1 MRIIILLTIIILIA
15 GCNQQSNIVNLT
27 ENTDIG
33 IGSNLTIDDNE
44 TLSNLTIVN
53 NETESDGE
61 DNESVSDSSVEDNET
76 ETDVEDDEVDSDDF
90 ETDLNSTTDDESEIE
105 DETDYDEEFLDLDTE
120 AVFKKTDC
128 SVPPAR
134 NFDWPYYDGPM
145 IDTHLH
151 IASIPDGEVDE
162 DYEEPLLG
170 FNIGMDDYA
179 CMMKYENT
187 SKAFAFFPVW
197 EPIIP
202 QQLEVVNITMD
213 KYPGQFVPFIMPPD
227 SDDSPD
233 GFPTVTADKLEE
245 MLEKYPGLFK
255 GYGEIGLY
263 ERGDHGGPKG
273 APELPPDSQ
282 RLQEIYPII
291 RKHNLM
297 IYFHLGEG
305 QKKSFEKVLDENPDL
320 TFIWH
325 GDQLIPYED
334 GGQDLSDVEEIL
346 SEHPNVYYGVDELY
360 GDVWLLNPDASKE
373 DFLAH
378 FKDYKP
384 LLKKDLDTWKG
395 FIGRHPDQVI
405 WGSDRGVSTVWSVDE
420 EVAFTLNNYTRTFIG
435 RLDPSVQ
442 EKFAYKNAEKLI
454 AKSGITANTPTD

>member
-1 MRIIILLTIIILIA
+1 MIA
-15 GCNQQSNIVNLT
+15 GCNQQSNIET
-27 ENTDIG
+27 
-33 IGSNLTIDDNE
+33 GSNLTIGDNE
-44 TLSNLTIVN
+44 TELDEKNETISNLSIVN
-53 NETESDGE
+53 NGTESDGE
-61 DNESVSDSSVEDNET
+61 ENESDSDSGVEDNET
-76 ETDVEDDEVDSDDF
+76 ISDLEDNETEIDAEDN
-90 ETDLNSTTDDESEIE
+90 ETDLENDGSEIE
-105 DETDYDEEFLDLDTE
+105 DDETDYDEDDEFLDLDIE

-128 SVPPAR
+128 LVPPAR

-162 DYEEPLLG
+162 DQEEPLLG

-202 QQLEVVNITMD
+202 QQLEVVNTTMD

-233 GFPTVTADKLEE
+233 GFPTVTAEELDE
-245 MLEKYPGLFK
+245 MLERYPGLFK

-263 ERGDHGGPKG
+263 ARGDHGGPKG

-305 QKKSFEKVLDENPDL
+305 QKDSFEKALDENPDL
-320 TFIWH
+320 IFIWH
-325 GDQLIPYED
+325 GDQLISYED
-334 GGQDLSDVEEIL
+334 GEQDLSNVEEIL
-346 SEHPNVYYGVDELY
+346 SKHPNVYYGVDELY
-360 GDVWLLNPDASKE
+360 GDVFLLNPDTSKE
-373 DFLAH
+373 EFLAH
-378 FKDYKP
+378 FKNYKP
-384 LLKKDLDTWKG
+384 LLKKDLATWKG
-395 FIGRHPDQVI
+395 FIERHPDQVI
-405 WGSDRGVSTVWSVDE
+405 WGTDRGWSTAWSIDE
-420 EVAFTLNNYTRTFIG
+420 EVALTLNNYTRTFIG
-435 RLDPSVQ
+435 KLDPSVQ

-454 AKSGITANTPTD
+454 NRSGIGN